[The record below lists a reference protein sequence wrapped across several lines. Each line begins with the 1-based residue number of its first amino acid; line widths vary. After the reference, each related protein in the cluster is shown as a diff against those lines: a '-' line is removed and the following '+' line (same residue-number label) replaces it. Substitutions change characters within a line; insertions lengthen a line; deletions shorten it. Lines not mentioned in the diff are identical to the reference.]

1 MSRLSLFARPLAWI
15 GNRFACSHVGELAG
29 IFFHSMQALFR
40 GSKNFHLDFKQ
51 IVLQTYRMGI
61 TSLPLV
67 FGIGTVL
74 GVVVIVNAL
83 TVVPKVGFG
92 DFFGNLMVI
101 VVVRELG
108 PILTGFLI
116 AGRSGSSFTTYLSNM
131 KVNSEIEALQT
142 LGINP
147 LRFLAMPAIAGCCL
161 ALLIANFMFVASAV
175 LSGFVV
181 SKVAITIAASFFNV
195 QLEWATF
202 SGSII
207 AALGGIDLVMFFA
220 KPILFAI
227 IIATNSIY
235 YTNRIRNDAREV
247 PEATSR
253 SVVSSFMFI
262 IFTDLILSLAY
273 IMEYLQRVTSLI

>member
-1 MSRLSLFARPLAWI
+1 LALPFAWLGGVFVR
-15 GNRFACSHVGELAG
+15 SHLGELAG
-29 IFFHSMQALFR
+29 IFFQSLRSLFK
-40 GSKNFHLDFKQ
+40 GSSNFQLDFKQ
-51 IVLQTYRMGI
+51 IVHQTWRMGI

-147 LRFLAMPAIAGCCL
+147 LRFLAMPAIVGCCM
-161 ALLIANFMFVASAV
+161 ALLLANFIFVASAV
-175 LSGFVV
+175 VSGFVV
-181 SKVAITIAASFFNV
+181 SKIAITVAASFFNV

-202 SGSII
+202 STSII
-207 AALGGIDLVMFFA
+207 AALGRIDFLMFFV
-220 KPILFAI
+220 KPTIFAI
-227 IIATNSIY
+227 LIATNSIY
-235 YTNRIRNDAREV
+235 YTSRISIDAREV
-247 PEATSR
+247 PGATSS
-253 SVVSSFMFI
+253 SVVSSCMFI
-262 IFTDLILSLAY
+262 IFTDLMLSLAY